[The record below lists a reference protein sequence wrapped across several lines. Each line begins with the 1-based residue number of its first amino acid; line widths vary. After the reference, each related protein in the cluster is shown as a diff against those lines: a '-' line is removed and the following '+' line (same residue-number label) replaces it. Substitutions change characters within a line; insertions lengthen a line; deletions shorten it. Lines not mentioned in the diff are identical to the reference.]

1 MKTMGQRIQELR
13 KYNKMTGEELGQKL
27 NVAKSTVSLWEGG
40 SRTPS
45 TDMLQSIA
53 KVFGVSTDYLLTDN
67 EPTPKGYYV
76 DPETAEYAEFL
87 RTRPEAKMLFSASKD
102 ISKEEMEEVV
112 NYIEY
117 LKTKHK

>member
-1 MKTMGQRIQELR
+1 MGQRIQELR
-13 KYNKMTGEELGQKL
+13 KYNKMTGEELGKKL

-40 SRTPS
+40 SRTPN
-45 TDMLQSIA
+45 TEMLQSIA
-53 KVFGVSTDYLLTDN
+53 KVFDVSTDYLLTGN
-67 EPTPKGYYV
+67 EPTPKGYYK
-76 DPETAEYAEFL
+76 DPETAEYAEYL

>member
-1 MKTMGQRIQELR
+1 MGQRIQELR
-13 KYNKMTGEELGQKL
+13 KYNKMTGEELGKKL

-40 SRTPS
+40 SRTPN
-45 TDMLQSIA
+45 TEMLQSIA
-53 KVFGVSTDYLLTDN
+53 KVFDVSTDYLLTGN
-67 EPTPKGYYV
+67 EPTPKGYYQ
-76 DPETAEYAEFL
+76 DSETAEYAEYL

>member
-53 KVFGVSTDYLLTDN
+53 KVFGVSTDYLLTGN
-67 EPTPKGYYV
+67 EPTPKGYYE
-76 DPETAEYAEFL
+76 DPETAEYAEYL
-87 RTRPEAKMLFSASKD
+87 HTRPEAKMLFSASKD